1 MKINEKKN
9 ICDTCAEFLRIE
21 IDTIAME
28 THLPADKLQKAKTWV
43 KTILQQKQI
52 M

>member
-9 ICDTCAEFLRIE
+9 IYDTRAEFLGIE

-28 THLPADKLQKAKTWV
+28 ARLPADKLQKAKTWV
-43 KTILQQKQI
+43 ETVL
-52 M
+52 